1 MTFAMSPG
9 YTNETENGG
18 RRAGSLP
25 GSASACEA
33 ITSFAFESRS
43 ARLLLAQALHNRA
56 APWSW
61 LPLRTRTR
69 CSPPA
74 AQDNR
79 IHPRTRECRNEAARV
94 RVETPPAPLATDTA
108 KAALRPRA
116 MQHSGGAVTARSTV
130 RAHDSITEGL
140 MV

>member
-1 MTFAMSPG
+1 MAPSQTTCSMTFAMSPG

-69 CSPPA
+69 C
-74 AQDNR
+74 
-79 IHPRTRECRNEAARV
+79 
-94 RVETPPAPLATDTA
+94 LA
-108 KAALRPRA
+108 
-116 MQHSGGAVTARSTV
+116 GGARQPHPPENSEVSQRGGES
-130 RAHDSITEGL
+130 SS
-140 MV
+140 